1 MSRAARD
8 AGAAAIMNALQLL
21 AEALAATNNQGQST
35 HAKGGS
41 IAVGRD
47 VHAKRIAIDNRCV
60 IHLHLTLPMQG
71 PQA

>member
-1 MSRAARD
+1 MSRAKRD
-8 AGAAAIMNALQLL
+8 AGAAAIMNALQVLS
-21 AEALAATNNQGQST
+21 EALAATNSQTST